1 MFWSH
6 SWIFDP
12 VLVLGPVVWVGEV
25 LVREVLLLLGEVG
38 PRQERQQ
45 PVEVDHFKPVCL
57 DGIEAMLVR

>member
-12 VLVLGPVVWVGEV
+12 VLVLGAVVWVGEV

-45 PVEVDHFKPVCL
+45 PVEVDHFEPVCL
-57 DGIEAMLVR
+57 DGIKAMLVR

>member
-12 VLVLGPVVWVGEV
+12 VLVLGAVVWVGEV

-45 PVEVDHFKPVCL
+45 PVEVDHFEPVCL